1 MRECDC
7 VNFGIS
13 TASFYPMVLEEAIG
27 ELAKNNIKNIEIFLN
42 TYSDL
47 NINYIN
53 EINKIIKGN
62 GMSVKS
68 THPFTSGFEP
78 FMLFTEYKKRTD
90 DAMEFHKQYFQAM
103 NLLGSEI
110 FVFHGDR
117 KESEICDCEY
127 FERFA
132 QLRDIGKEF
141 GIKVA
146 QENVQRC
153 KSGSLEFLKNMVKY
167 LHNDVALVFDNKQA
181 VRSGIDYIDF
191 IKSVGENIVHVHIS
205 DSNQNCDCMA
215 VGKGKSNIGK
225 LVSHLHDIGFSG
237 CMVVEL
243 YSKMLDSLDD
253 IFDSYNQLNSI
264 YFTNIQVESL

>member
-1 MRECDC
+1 M
-7 VNFGIS
+7 NFGIS
-13 TASFYPMVLEEAIG
+13 TASFYPMILEESI
-27 ELAKNNIKNIEIFLN
+27 EKLASNNIKIIEIFLN

-47 NINYIN
+47 NFNYIS

-62 GMSVKS
+62 DITVKS

-90 DAMEFHKQYFQAM
+90 DAMEFHKKYFQAM

-132 QLRDIGKEF
+132 RLRDIGKQF
-141 GIKVA
+141 GVTVA

-153 KSGSLEFLKNMVKY
+153 KSGSLEFLQNMVKY
-167 LHNDVALVFDNKQA
+167 LNNDVSFVFDNKQA
-181 VRSGIDYIDF
+181 VRSGIYYKDF
-191 IKSVGENIVHVHIS
+191 IESVGANISHVHIS
-205 DSNQNCDCMA
+205 DSDENCDCMA
-215 VGKGKSNIGK
+215 VGKGNSDVEN
-225 LVSHLHDIGFSG
+225 LLACLDTAGFDG
-237 CMVVEL
+237 CVVVEL
-243 YSKMLDSLDD
+243 YSKLLESLDD
-253 IFDSYNQLNSI
+253 IFDSYKQLNSI
-264 YFTNIQVESL
+264 YFTNI